1 MAFIVRYHPFTRP
14 WFKAYALIVTGAML
28 IASGYAFFITP
39 HKIVPGGIY
48 GISIVLHHTFGTPV
62 GLMAL
67 AFNLPLTLVGIKVLG
82 PRFGIKTFTGFM
94 LTSLFMDLISLWI
107 GDMALIPDD
116 LILSSVY
123 GGAVIGLGVGFL
135 FKAKA
140 TCGGTDVMAMM
151 LGKWTGRPLGQLMM
165 SVDTIIVIMGS
176 LVFLDWKIPMYSL
189 ITIFVMGKTIDT
201 VLQGWTQDK
210 VAIIISNR
218 YNEISNAIA
227 DDIQRSS
234 TLIHANGMFAGAERN
249 ILYVVLSRKEVPALE
264 QRVHQADPSAFV
276 TIINADEILGEGFK
290 SLRDKVCDS

>member
-1 MAFIVRYHPFTRP
+1 MAFIVRYDPFSRP
-14 WFKAYALIVTGAML
+14 WFKAYALIVVGAL
-28 IASGYAFFITP
+28 FIASGYAFFITP

-62 GLMAL
+62 GMMAL

-94 LTSLFMDLISLWI
+94 LTSLFMDLISLWV

-165 SVDTIIVIMGS
+165 TVDTIIVIMGS
-176 LVFLDWKIPMYSL
+176 LVFLDWKIPMYSI
-189 ITIFVMGKTIDT
+189 ITIFVMGKTIDN
-201 VLQGWTQDK
+201 VLQGWTHDK
-210 VAIIISNR
+210 VALIISNR
-218 YNEISNAIA
+218 YEEISNAIT

-249 ILYVVLSRKEVPALE
+249 ILYVVLNRNEIPVLE
-264 QRVHQADPSAFV
+264 QRVHQADPTAFV
-276 TIINADEILGEGFK
+276 AIINADEILGEGFK

>member
-201 VLQGWTQDK
+201 VLQGWTHDK
-210 VAIIISNR
+210 VALIISNR

>member
-1 MAFIVRYHPFTRP
+1 MAFIVRYDPFSRP
-14 WFKAYALIVTGAML
+14 WFKAYALIVVGAL
-28 IASGYAFFITP
+28 FIASGYAFFITP

-62 GLMAL
+62 GMMAL
-67 AFNLPLTLVGIKVLG
+67 TFNLPLTLVGIKVLG

-94 LTSLFMDLISLWI
+94 LTSLFMDLISLWV

-165 SVDTIIVIMGS
+165 TVDTIIVIMGS
-176 LVFLDWKIPMYSL
+176 LVFLDWKIPMYSI

-201 VLQGWTQDK
+201 VLQGWTHDK
-210 VAIIISNR
+210 VALIISNR
-218 YNEISNAIA
+218 YEEISNAIT

-249 ILYVVLSRKEVPALE
+249 ILYVVLNRNEIPVLE
-264 QRVHQADPSAFV
+264 QRVHQADPTAFV
-276 TIINADEILGEGFK
+276 AIINADEILGEGFK